1 MTTFHPLYRDE
12 FIVLNNVTGNVEHYK
27 KYSFIKDFWC
37 DREEPIE
44 ASSLIRF
51 RKIRDDY
58 FEEENMAFVTEE
70 EQFEEVIPIEGI
82 PLIYSGFPE
91 EEIGKKRKLVG

>member
-1 MTTFHPLYRDE
+1 MLLNPYIVEYDELIVTTFHPLYRDE
-12 FIVLNNVTGNVEHYK
+12 FIVLNNVTENVEHYK
-27 KYSFIKDFWC
+27 KYSFMKDFWC

-58 FEEENMAFVTEE
+58 FEEK
-70 EQFEEVIPIEGI
+70 IWR
-82 PLIYSGFPE
+82 L
-91 EEIGKKRKLVG
+91 

>member
-1 MTTFHPLYRDE
+1 M
-12 FIVLNNVTGNVEHYK
+12 
-27 KYSFIKDFWC
+27 
-37 DREEPIE
+37 
-44 ASSLIRF
+44 IRF

-58 FEEENMAFVTEE
+58 FEEKNMAFVTEE

-91 EEIGKKRKLVG
+91 EEIGKKRKLG